1 MEELQE
7 QGLLT
12 TDYRGEPLEDG
23 LQRYTEASATA
34 EQLAEALHETDFPL
48 DHPAHGEAPGER
60 GPASAYYYLAL
71 LAAGLQQQGIAY
83 PLEAYRIYRFLTRC
97 AGETRTAPTL
107 LKDAGVGLQSDVDVR
122 RLTQSSFTA
131 GQLAAVLGTAYS
143 AVGHLAYKEAPDA

>member
-83 PLEAYRIYRFLTRC
+83 PLEAYRIYRFLTAARARRARLRPC
-97 AGETRTAPTL
+97 SRTREWGSRAMLTS
-107 LKDAGVGLQSDVDVR
+107 GV
-122 RLTQSSFTA
+122 
-131 GQLAAVLGTAYS
+131 
-143 AVGHLAYKEAPDA
+143 